1 MYKIQFYIM
10 VLSIKWK
17 KVIQIY
23 LALCEEVIAL
33 PLVKSGIKFFGK
45 LGSISLATPRPDYC
59 QTC

>member
-17 KVIQIY
+17 KVIQIH

-33 PLVKSGIKFFGK
+33 PLVKS
-45 LGSISLATPRPDYC
+45 
-59 QTC
+59 

>member
-17 KVIQIY
+17 KLSKYTWPYV
-23 LALCEEVIAL
+23 
-33 PLVKSGIKFFGK
+33 SFFGK